1 MTYEFYKTL
10 HLFSLILTFGAL
22 FSLLALKFFAND
34 SHKTITKKLSMA
46 HGVGLILVLIS
57 GFGLAAR
64 LGYFAELP
72 TWIYFKLAIWLTT
85 GGIIALINRKKLGYP
100 LLFLILILLPVLG
113 SLLAVNKPF

>member
-22 FSLLALKFFAND
+22 FSLLAIRYFADD
-34 SHKTITKKLSMA
+34 SKKDLIKKLSIT
-46 HGVGLILVLIS
+46 HGVGLLLVLIS

-72 TWIYFKLAIWLTT
+72 TWIYIKLAIWLVA
-85 GGIIALINRKKLGYP
+85 GGIMALIKRKKLGYSV
-100 LLFLILILLPVLG
+100 LFFILVLLPVLG
-113 SLLAVNKPF
+113 SILAVNKPF